1 MHLRVSKH
9 PCVNELLDILS
20 LPMPAL
26 PKKHA
31 LALRNL
37 KRAGER
43 EKERE
48 RPPEAALQTV
58 PCLLAIHYLFVTPHL
73 FGVPHPTVM
82 SYLLA
87 ILRACACA
95 CVCVCGA
102 EKGQIMA

>member
-1 MHLRVSKH
+1 ML
-9 PCVNELLDILS
+9 

-37 KRAGER
+37 KRAS
-43 EKERE
+43 ERE
-48 RPPEAALQTV
+48 RERERESPPETALQIV
-58 PCLLAIHYLFVTPHL
+58 PYLLATHYLFVIPHV